1 MVSKR
6 WQRKQSFIAHVGL
19 FLGFGLPMFLLEI
32 PLDVERWQKIAILFI
47 GYAVLIPGIRW
58 LHRRFAKQFVKV
70 FELDYL
76 DASWIVS
83 RSLRAKNL
91 PFVKRVSDDEVV
103 FKIQP
108 GKIKLV
114 VSDFAL
120 NLMIDDHLTTK
131 IATLFTLEPEKAG
144 NFEQVKLIQQLLD
157 DAFALQAG

>member
-6 WQRKQSFIAHVGL
+6 WQRKQSFIAHAGL
-19 FLGFGLPMFLLEI
+19 FIGFGLPMFLLEA
-32 PLDVERWQKIAILFI
+32 PFENWEKFGILFL
-47 GYAVLIPGIRW
+47 GYSVLFPSIRW
-58 LHRRFAKQFVKV
+58 LHKRFAKQFVKV

-91 PFVKRVSDDEVV
+91 PFVKRVKDDKVV

-131 IATLFTLEPEKAG
+131 IATLFTLEPEMAG

-157 DAFALQAG
+157 DAFALQGI